1 MNQKELE
8 EKIIS
13 LLITS
18 NKPLQLLEISK
29 KLAIPSQTKNYY
41 KLKKVLEQLCQSN
54 VIYRLSRR
62 RYSINSFVS
71 DSLVR
76 GTLKIEHG
84 KGLVYING
92 KKEPITIKRKN
103 LNTGLDGDIV
113 VVKLLG
119 LKKNKR
125 QYGEIIE
132 IAERQEHIFTGTI
145 ENDANLYFIVPD
157 NEKYYIDFLVPQNKL
172 HNARHND
179 RVRARLIQWKDP
191 FKSPIAEIIEIL
203 GRSGDTSSETQKLI
217 YDFHLPT
224 DFPKP
229 VLEECDAIPEKIPA
243 SEIKRRVDL
252 RKETIITIDPFDAK
266 DFDDAV
272 SLDTLPNGNY
282 RLGVHIADV
291 SYYVPQNSEID
302 REAFKRGTSVYLVDQ
317 VIPMLPPKLSENLCS
332 LRPNRVRLA
341 YSVFMEFDKNFN
353 RVSYEIVES
362 VIKSKKRLN
371 YDEVYEFLSSKRQP
385 QNEIEKLLLDLHHLA
400 QNLRKKRLKEGGIN
414 FETFEVRFVL
424 DESKNPI
431 SSYLKESN
439 IATQLIEECML
450 VANRTVAEHIEK
462 LKKEFKLKTN
472 LPFIY
477 RIHEEPEKEKILGV
491 IQFFKHL
498 GVDAKNLT
506 SAKAINKFLE
516 QFEGRPEKPIVHQL
530 LIRAMQKAI
539 YSEENIGHYG
549 LGFRYYT
556 HFTSPIRRYP
566 DLVVHRLLK
575 LYQTGKPSERK
586 LSSLQKFVEIASEQS
601 SKQEVLAM
609 EAERES
615 TKLMQ
620 TILANDYIGKTFYG
634 TISGVTNFGL
644 FVFLDEINAEGLVAI
659 RDLYDDYYI
668 FDENRLRLI
677 GKRKGR
683 EFRFGDRVQVRIF
696 ETNIDKRKINLRLV
710 Y

>member
-371 YDEVYEFLSSKRQP
+371 YDEVFEFLSSKRQP